1 MVRYWI
7 GAIET
12 LADACRAQ
20 RLLWAFCLN
29 CGHGERFDPRNLIA
43 LIGEQNF
50 KDLQHRF
57 KCQRCSQ
64 LRSHIVPSDQPWPGR
79 D

>member
-1 MVRYWI
+1 MRHWI
-7 GAIET
+7 GPIES

-29 CGHGERFDPRNLIA
+29 CGHGQRFDPRNLMA
-43 LIGEQNF
+43 LMGEVSL
-50 KDLQHRF
+50 KRLQQKL
-57 KCQRCSQ
+57 KCRRCRQR
-64 LRSHIVPSDQPWPGR
+64 RAYIVPNDERWIGR